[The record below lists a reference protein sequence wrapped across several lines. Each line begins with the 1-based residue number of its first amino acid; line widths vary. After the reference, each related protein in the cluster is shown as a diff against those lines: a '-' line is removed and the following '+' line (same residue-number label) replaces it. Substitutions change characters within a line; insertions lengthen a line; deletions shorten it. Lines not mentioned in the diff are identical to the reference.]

1 MKPEQYTFTIYH
13 GNVRG
18 TAFLVHED
26 GILATCFHT
35 IQHAF
40 GKLAVPQGQMLK
52 WRTLDG
58 SEGMAVVLSLYD
70 KSKDV
75 ALLQV
80 AGTLP
85 SGLEP
90 VPLVRSDAVEG
101 AMKFSTQGYGRM
113 IDRGHTYQRTSAIG
127 EIVGTSER
135 DGIQVIQLK
144 SSDLLEGMSGAPI
157 YCKSVGGVVGL
168 LSARYSVDPNKHYW
182 MRDTGWAAQ
191 SEAIVSLDPDRLV
204 LHDPLFIDE
213 RSAFSF
219 VSNVLPSY
227 RVVGGDQHVGQY
239 IENQNLYV
247 YQGDMGIKKDWW
259 ERPGEF
265 DPGRRWLQAVPREAL
280 FERLLQDLD
289 AKTPGTQIVALYG
302 VDGAGKTTLASMF
315 VENYGDG
322 YDGGVLW
329 VDLGFRFNP
338 DLAIQ
343 QILNQWANHAHKNAP
358 PMYDQARQGS
368 YDASVVRTLLA
379 GHGEMLVVFDDVW
392 DVSHINPLMEALPR
406 EANILITT
414 NDERI
419 AREYRQVPVGELTE
433 AESLELLQQEIAD
446 LPSDQLLA
454 IAAKLSFHA
463 QALNLAVRTI
473 APMPNH
479 ARAVETFLARGLGE
493 AGASEYTQAFRYSYE
508 ALDRS
513 EQSYVRKLGVLYE
526 ANTSFDADLV
536 CALWEIDTVETE
548 RVLSILQQR
557 SFLSLAYNE
566 DENATTH
573 WYFPSL
579 MGVFMADILRA
590 EGEWDATY
598 ARYEDFLLG
607 ADGDWL
613 TTGNHELHMLYVGER
628 ILDRLENRFH
638 YDRMPLEVG
647 QFEIAAL
654 AEEERDQY
662 EQIALFFHNTRGYFL
677 QEVEASRLN
686 ERWHAAQVVLGD
698 ILDEVDLIMGA
709 WTFWARWLMND
720 GELEEALALAQKL
733 QKMNA
738 ERRNREIGGWIL
750 NLTGNIY
757 VLMGDTAQAISE
769 FNKSLDYSEGEGAD
783 LTLTCHNLLSLS
795 GLYLL
800 IGDSHNASDVLER
813 LMPLSDELD
822 DPYISTTV
830 IHQLGGLRINQK
842 NVEDARSL
850 FESAMETARR
860 RGHEPTIAEITTS
873 MGLTYLHEGDLD
885 QAEACFKEGLTLA
898 ESLGYSRL
906 ITISLNNLGVVSSNR
921 GDLEQAKTYFQRAE
935 RILADYPNANMLAQ
949 IRAFLGE
956 IAFMEGDSEGALVML
971 EETLPSLQSIQN
983 NVAAMRVINTLGAI
997 YQRTGRIEEG
1007 LAFFHEIQDTIK
1019 SWNNEEAEMTLLNW
1033 ISILLHGN
1041 GNYQRAM
1048 EYFDHALSI
1057 IDRLKDDEARATA
1070 LSLVSAQYRLL
1081 GEVRHAQKKGAE
1093 ACSLWRQ
1100 LKNTIKLGES
1110 LVALA
1115 EVNLLLYE
1123 YDDAQNALDELKA
1136 LLNASPSVYMEA
1148 HYKNT
1153 QGLLYMHTGRA
1164 EAAEEMFEEAARLGD
1179 ILGDQMLRA
1188 LCLNNLGMI
1197 ESGRGDYEKSIARL
1211 KAACEIT
1218 GEIDHPPLVATMQFN
1233 LGILY
1238 YVGGKYDKSIENVKK
1253 AIATLE
1259 EAEITVDAAN
1269 QSVDMMRSYLMALEG
1284 RKNTPDESIQL
1295 LLRATQWDA
1304 IIMTIQ
1310 ARQKTLL
1317 QPAIDELFS
1326 GVIRVRESRG
1336 EQLLSDVLRAYREL
1350 LAACRAHP
1358 LDVVFNR
1365 VRSSFV
1371 TPTIEQWW
1379 AYLHRGSLQ
1388 YAAALSCLNRV
1399 LESDRNNAEALLQRA
1414 WIFRGLKRYP
1424 QALADFER
1432 AEDLLGKDYRTAQG
1446 SGVVFFETKTYPDAL
1461 TYLSESIRRQENPY
1475 SYQWRSAV
1483 YTALGDLPSA
1493 AEDLNKAIELDK
1505 RNSDHHFW
1513 RGLIALEMTD
1523 YDRAEDALDFV
1534 VEMDK
1539 DDPIKLS
1546 AGLFWRSVLADLRGA
1561 RPAADGDRIQL
1572 EKTNKV
1578 AMHPSARWLDLIYW
1592 LHQDNVDDAHVLY
1605 DEFSQYSF
1613 PYHIVQA
1620 QERNLNLLSKLYPE
1634 KEHVKRF
1641 LEKITV
1647 DYPVPRLDFVM
1658 ST

>member
-1 MKPEQYTFTIYH
+1 MKPEHYTFVISH

-40 GKLAVPQGQMLK
+40 GKLTVPQGQMVQ

-58 SEGMAVVLSLYD
+58 EEGMAVVLSFYD
-70 KSKDV
+70 KAKDV

-80 AGTLP
+80 VGALPAGLK
-85 SGLEP
+85 P
-90 VPLVRSDAVEG
+90 VPLIRSDAVEG
-101 AMKFSTQGYGRM
+101 GIKFSTRGFGRM
-113 IDRGHTYQRTSAIG
+113 IDRAHSYESTSAIG
-127 EIVGTSER
+127 EIVGVSER

-144 SSDLLEGMSGAPI
+144 SSNLLEGMSGAPI
-157 YCKSVGGVVGL
+157 YCKSVGGVIGL
-168 LSARYSVDPNKHYW
+168 LSARYSVDPNKHLW

-191 SEAIVSLDPDRLV
+191 SEAIVSLDPNRLV
-204 LHDPLFIDE
+204 LQDPAFVDE

-265 DPGRRWLQAVPREAL
+265 DPGRRWLQAVPREEL
-280 FERLLQDLD
+280 FAQLLNDLD

-302 VDGAGKTTLASMF
+302 VDGSGKTTLASMF
-315 VENYGDG
+315 VDKYGDG
-322 YDGGVLW
+322 YEGGVLW

-343 QILNQWANHAHKNAP
+343 QILNQWASHAHKHAP
-358 PMYDQARQGS
+358 PMYEQSRQGS
-368 YDASVVRTLLA
+368 FDAGVVRTLLA

-392 DVSHINPLMEALPR
+392 DASHIKPLMEALPR
-406 EANILITT
+406 EANILLTT

-419 AREYRQVPVGELTE
+419 AREYRHVPVGKLTE
-433 AESLELLQQEIAD
+433 AQALELLQREIVD
-446 LPSDQLLA
+446 LPADQMLP
-454 IAAKLSFHA
+454 IASKLSFHA
-463 QALNLAVRTI
+463 QALNVAVRTI

-479 ARAVETFLARGLGE
+479 ARAVESLLTRGLGE

-508 ALDRS
+508 ALDSS
-513 EQSYVRKLGVLYE
+513 EQLYARRLGVLYE
-526 ANTSFDADLV
+526 ANTAFDVDLV
-536 CALWEIDTVETE
+536 SALWGIDVLDTE
-548 RVLSILQQR
+548 RVLSNLQQR

-566 DENATTH
+566 SETSTTH

-579 MGVFMADILRA
+579 MGVFMADMLRA
-590 EGEWDATY
+590 EGEWEATY
-598 ARYEDFLLG
+598 DRYEEFLLS
-607 ADGDWL
+607 ADIDWL
-613 TTGNHELHMLYVGER
+613 NAGNHELHMLYVGER
-628 ILDRLENRFH
+628 ILDRLENRFD

-647 QFEIAAL
+647 QFELSEL
-654 AEEERDQY
+654 AEEEQEHY
-662 EQIALFFHNTRGYFL
+662 ERIALFFHNTRAYFL

-698 ILDEVDLIMGA
+698 ILDEVDLILGA

-757 VLMGDTAQAISE
+757 VLMGDTTQAITE

-783 LTLTCHNLLSLS
+783 LTLTCHNLVSLS

-800 IGDSHNASDVLER
+800 IGDSQNASDVLER

-842 NVEDARSL
+842 NVEDARRL
-850 FESAMETARR
+850 FESAMDTAKK

-885 QAEACFKEGLTLA
+885 QAEVCFKEGLALA
-898 ESLGYSRL
+898 KTLGYSRL

-921 GDLEQAKTYFQRAE
+921 GDLDQAKVHFHEAE

-956 IAFMEGDSEGALVML
+956 IAFMQGDNERALVML
-971 EETLPSLQSIQN
+971 EETLPSLQSIRN

-1081 GEVRHAQKKGAE
+1081 GEVKQAQKKMRE

-1110 LVALA
+1110 LAALA

-1123 YDDAQNALDELKA
+1123 YDDAQNALDELNA

-1179 ILGDQMLRA
+1179 TLGDQMLKA

-1197 ESGRGDYEKSIARL
+1197 DSGRGDYDKSISRL
-1211 KAACEIT
+1211 EAACEIT
-1218 GEIDHPPLVATMQFN
+1218 DEIDHPPLVATMQFN

-1238 YVGGKYDKSIENVKK
+1238 YVGGKYNKSIENVKK
-1253 AIATLE
+1253 AIVTLE
-1259 EAEITVDAAN
+1259 EAEINVDAAN
-1269 QSVDMMRSYLMALEG
+1269 QSVDMMRSYLMALED

-1304 IIMTIQ
+1304 ITMTIQ
-1310 ARQKTLL
+1310 ARQKTIL
-1317 QPAIDELFS
+1317 QPAIDELFGS
-1326 GVIRVRESRG
+1326 VIRVRESRG
-1336 EQLLSDVLRAYREL
+1336 EELLAEVLRAYREL

-1371 TPTIEQWW
+1371 TPTIERWW

-1388 YAAALSCLNRV
+1388 YAAALSCVNRV
-1399 LESDRNNAEALLQRA
+1399 LESDRNNAEAMLQRA
-1414 WIFRGLKRYP
+1414 WIYRGLKRYP
-1424 QALADFER
+1424 QAMADFER
-1432 AEDLLGKDYRTAQG
+1432 AEELLGKDYRTAQG
-1446 SGVVFFETKTYPDAL
+1446 SGVLYFEIRAYPDAL
-1461 TYLSESIRRQENPY
+1461 THLSESIRRHQNAY

-1483 YTALGDLPSA
+1483 YMALGDLTAA

-1505 RNSDHHFW
+1505 RQSDHHFW
-1513 RGLIALEMTD
+1513 RGLLALEMGE

-1539 DDPIKLS
+1539 DDPVKLS

-1561 RPAADGDRIQL
+1561 RSAADGDRIQL

-1578 AMHPSARWLDLIYW
+1578 AMHPSARWLDLLYW
-1592 LHQDNVDDAHVLY
+1592 LHQDRVDDAHVLY
-1605 DEFSQYSF
+1605 DEFSQYAF
-1613 PYHIVQA
+1613 PYHIIQA
-1620 QERNLNLLSKLYPE
+1620 QERNLNLLSKLYPA
-1634 KEHVKRF
+1634 KEHLARF
-1641 LEKITV
+1641 LEKIEE
-1647 DYPVPRLDFVM
+1647 DYPVPLLDLVM
-1658 ST
+1658 NA